1 MLLCQCLLRAQW
13 GIKYAYRRASAERR
27 LQAGTSLDRR
37 AEELLFGFMPLPP
50 WLCIH
55 ELRLA
60 ALAEG
65 VDLGAELV
73 FHGGAAEAE
82 AMFPRH
88 VMRWL
93 PDAVCWAGASD
104 DHATWRAGV
113 ARVDA
118 VRGEFAV
125 GSRPRRWSS
134 ARSCSTAR

>member
-1 MLLCQCLLRAQW
+1 MQ
-13 GIKYAYRRASAERR
+13 
-27 LQAGTSLDRR
+27 
-37 AEELLFGFMPLPP
+37 
-50 WLCIH
+50 
-55 ELRLA
+55 LRLT

-82 AMFPRH
+82 AMFLRH
-88 VMRWL
+88 VIRWL
-93 PDAVCWAGASD
+93 PHAVCWAGASD

-125 GSRPRRWSS
+125 SAAAVVFRALVQHSKVTPIDGRPPMEFEFFLKFTR
-134 ARSCSTAR
+134 